1 MNIFQFVFFSI
12 VSKLNVSDIPTF
24 IPTSA
29 FPWCFSRQK
38 ALKWFPF
45 FFSSDDSFDDMPHQ
59 LTIWQFE
66 RWYLVYIYIYIV
78 CLTLK
83 TSKPRPFRLGHWN
96 AVMYGLFEAL
106 PSCDD
111 QRTSVESRVFQCNW
125 RYERNG
131 WYPNF
136 QRLSYA
142 SWNLH
147 PCWVQIISLSLTDS

>member
-1 MNIFQFVFFSI
+1 MNIFQFVFVSIIFKCLLVSFYSDQRFSS
-12 VSKLNVSDIPTF
+12 VV
-24 IPTSA
+24 
-29 FPWCFSRQK
+29 FSPKGAQVISI
-38 ALKWFPF
+38 
-45 FFSSDDSFDDMPHQ
+45 FFSSDDSFDDMTHQ

-66 RWYLVYIYIYIV
+66 RWYIAYICIYIYIV

-83 TSKPRPFRLGHWN
+83 TSKPRPFRLGHWD

-111 QRTSVESRVFQCNW
+111 HRTSVESRVFQCNW

>member
-12 VSKLNVSDIPTF
+12 IFKCLLVSFYSDQR
-24 IPTSA
+24 
-29 FPWCFSRQK
+29 FSSVVFSPKGAQVISI
-38 ALKWFPF
+38 
-45 FFSSDDSFDDMPHQ
+45 FFSSDDSFDDMTHQ

-66 RWYLVYIYIYIV
+66 RWYIAYICIYIYILYV
-78 CLTLK
+78 LLWRRQNPDLSDLAIEMLWCTACLKHCQAAMTIE
-83 TSKPRPFRLGHWN
+83 RLWK
-96 AVMYGLFEAL
+96 A
-106 PSCDD
+106 D
-111 QRTSVESRVFQCNW
+111 VFQCNW